1 MSGIFLSY
9 RRDDASGWTGRL
21 YEHMIREWG
30 SDQVFMDIDAIA
42 PGDDFRDAIARTM
55 DVCDIVMVV
64 IGPNWLTARDHAG
77 NRRLDNEG
85 DTHRAEVA
93 AALVSDVRVVPVLV
107 GGAAM
112 PSESDLPEPLKDLA
126 YRNAAVIEDRRF
138 ASDVGALQKV
148 LRQLVDSAASTRST
162 PGGPGHTSNAG
173 DGHGAA
179 VPLQTETAGRDTV
192 AGSTA
197 TSTRRAGLA
206 TLPTMLAG
214 AGLLMTL
221 VWGLMPR
228 AWHNELAGTR
238 IGAVILLAALQ
249 ALELPALL
257 GVGIGL
263 WSKQWRWTFAAGIA
277 GLLIL
282 GIWLLQLVST
292 HADEVG
298 DLISPARD
306 GVPNALTFAG
316 VLLVLVA
323 GSLGMRHTST
333 RQ

>member
-30 SDQVFMDIDAIA
+30 PDQVFMDIDAIA

-55 DVCDIVMVV
+55 EVCDIVMVV
-64 IGPNWLTARDHAG
+64 IGPNWLTVQDHAG
-77 NRRLDNEG
+77 NRRLEDER

-93 AALVSDVRVVPVLV
+93 AALVADVRVVPVLV

-112 PSESDLPEPLKDLA
+112 PSESDLPEPLKGLA
-126 YRNAAVIEDRRF
+126 YRNAAVIDDRRF

-148 LRQLVDSAASTRST
+148 LRQLVDSARSTRST
-162 PGGPGHTSNAG
+162 PGGPGHTSDAG

-238 IGAVILLAALQ
+238 IGAVILLGALT
-249 ALELPALL
+249 
-257 GVGIGL
+257 GIGL

-277 GLLIL
+277 GLVIL

-306 GVPNALTFAG
+306 GVPNAVTFAG

-333 RQ
+333 GQ